1 MKINK
6 IKINSYGKIK
16 DQEIEFDKN
25 INIVY
30 GKNESGKS
38 TILKFITNILYGISK
53 NKNGREYSDFDK
65 YKPWDSEDFSGKIE
79 YELDNK
85 EKFEVFR
92 DFRKK
97 NPQVFN
103 EQKEDISKEFNIDKS
118 KGNEFFYEQTKVD
131 EKLFLST
138 IVVNQEEVKLEK
150 NEQNILIQKIANLVG
165 TGDDNV
171 SYKRAMDRI
180 NRRQLGEIGTQKSRE
195 KPLNILMR
203 ENEELEEERNKLE
216 KYKDSKYE
224 IEENKNILLEKY
236 SNLEIELNYLNKIK
250 KIYEDEKI
258 ENEKIKI
265 KEKIKKENDE
275 KINLNKNEILK
286 IENENKKIIEKNK
299 NKLNKIEENKNKIK
313 NKLIIFFII
322 LILINI
328 TQFIFIK
335 NNIIKY
341 IFLLTLPTYLIF
353 SIIYLKNKKN
363 KIKIFEK
370 ENKNEEEKINKEKNN
385 YLNENKIIEKN
396 NKELENEINEL
407 KNNLNLK
414 INSEIEKIKNNY
426 LEKIENKKIIKEN
439 NFDINSKIEKIKNN
453 YLENIENEKII
464 EKNDLENIKEEI
476 EKIQKELNNT
486 KIRLHELDLDRENVE
501 PQIDNLLKLE
511 EKIVNNN
518 EKIVNLKKLDKSM
531 NLAKNI
537 LEKAYEKMK
546 TTVTPKFTKNLSEN
560 INEITNGKYKNVM
573 LKDDN
578 GLIVELDNGNYV
590 EAKRLSV
597 GTIDQLYLSLRLSM
611 TEDLSKEKMPIILD
625 EAFAYYDTQRLENI
639 LKYLVNTYPDRQI
652 MIFTCTEREKDVLTK
667 LNIPYNLIHLS

>member
-203 ENEELEEERNKLE
+203 ENEELEEEKNKLE

-236 SNLEIELNYLNKIK
+236 SNLEMELDYLNKIK

-286 IENENKKIIEKNK
+286 IENENKKILEKNK

-328 TQFIFIK
+328 IQFIFIK

-453 YLENIENEKII
+453 YLEKIENKKII

-476 EKIQKELNNT
+476 EKTQKELNNT

-531 NLAKNI
+531 NLAKSI

-639 LKYLVNTYPDRQI
+639 LKYLSEKYNNRQI
-652 MIFTCTEREKDVLTK
+652 ILLTCTEREKEILDK
-667 LNIPYNLIHLS
+667 LKIKYNLINL